1 MIISTSKRKILLR
14 ESATEVYWSS
24 ANTKLNPRVFASEEH
39 RLPRDNRFYT
49 EERQREGL
57 GKEAVRED
65 WGVALGMRDFPR
77 SQSLREGGQTS
88 SGSSQPLDTLRGT
101 F

>member
-1 MIISTSKRKILLR
+1 MIISTSKRRILLR

-24 ANTKLNPRVFASEEH
+24 ANTKLNPRVSASAEH

-49 EERQREGL
+49 EEGQREGL

-77 SQSLREGGQTS
+77 SQSLREGGKTA